1 MSPRFKRPSCVQDAT
16 RPLRLVSLMALVVVV
31 LVPATPVHAEDVS
44 GVQLGM
50 AAVSTAHMEA
60 GTAGMAVAM
69 NGSIDLI
76 NASAPHAA
84 VRGRPPM
91 AAVRGEFPTASA
103 ETTTGAV
110 RVTPSGRSGPLVL
123 FGGLGVVLVLGLTA
137 LAGINSR
144 KRWPSITDIR
154 SS

>member
-1 MSPRFKRPSCVQDAT
+1 MSPRFKTPSRVQDAT
-16 RPLRLVSLMALVVVV
+16 RPLRLVSLMAIVVVV

-50 AAVSTAHMEA
+50 AAASTAHMEA

-69 NGSIDLI
+69 NGSIDLM
-76 NASAPHAA
+76 NAAAPPAA
-84 VRGRPPM
+84 VRVRPPM
-91 AAVRGEFPTASA
+91 AAVRGEFPPASA

-110 RVTPSGRSGPLVL
+110 HVIPSGRSVL